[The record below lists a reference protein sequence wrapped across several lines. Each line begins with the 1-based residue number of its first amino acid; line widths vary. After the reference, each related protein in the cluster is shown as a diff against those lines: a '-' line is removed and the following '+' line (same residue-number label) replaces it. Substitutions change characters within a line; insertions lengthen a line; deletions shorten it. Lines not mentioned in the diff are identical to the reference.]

1 MCIESFVGFPFMPL
15 TKNLEAWYPI
25 PKKNSGYSESDLK
38 ILDFVKS
45 ELSDNPQTQTKVF
58 STTDFLNKESK
69 VWCEIGGMFVNS
81 R

>member
-15 TKNLEAWYPI
+15 TKNLEAWYPV

-45 ELSDNPQTQTKVF
+45 ELGDNPQTQTKVF